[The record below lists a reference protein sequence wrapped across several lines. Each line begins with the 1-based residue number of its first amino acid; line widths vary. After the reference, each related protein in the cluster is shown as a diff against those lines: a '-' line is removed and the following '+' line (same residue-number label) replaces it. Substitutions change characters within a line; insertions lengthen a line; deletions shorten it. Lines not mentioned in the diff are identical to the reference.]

1 MKDLKVR
8 TISGLIGIAILIG
21 VILLGGQFLGISIL
35 ILSLIGLRE
44 FYQALENIEY
54 KPFYLVGSL
63 ISIGIYLS
71 IVFSEIINLEFVMI
85 LGILLLLAS
94 YLLDDK
100 LEFKIHDLGITLL
113 GALYIPLSLFHIYM
127 LDGNLAIW
135 LIFLIPFGS
144 DTFAY
149 FVGNLFGKRKLS
161 PTISPN
167 KSVEGAIGGVFG
179 SVALSLIF
187 NHYLWQGPAWKFI
200 LIGALGSVV
209 SQMGDLIASKIKRTC
224 HIKDYGDLIPG
235 HGGVMDR
242 FDSVLFS
249 GPLIYYAVVYLL

>member
-8 TISGLIGIAILIG
+8 VRSGIVGVALLIG
-21 VILLGGQFLGISIL
+21 VVLIGGQYLGLSIL
-35 ILSLIGLRE
+35 ALSLIGLRE
-44 FYQALENIEY
+44 FYQALENIDY
-54 KPFYLVGSL
+54 RPSHIAGSL

-71 IVFSEIINLEFVMI
+71 IVYSNYISLEFIMI
-85 LGILLLLAS
+85 VGILILLAR
-94 YLLDDK
+94 YLFEDGS
-100 LEFKIHDLGITLL
+100 EFKIHDLGITLL

-127 LDGNLAIW
+127 LDGNVAIW
-135 LIFLIPFGS
+135 LIFIIPFGS

-167 KSVEGAIGGVFG
+167 KSVEGAVGGVLG
-179 SVALSLIF
+179 SIVLSLIY
-187 NHYLWQGPAWKFI
+187 NHFIWHGAAWKFI
-200 LIGALGSVV
+200 VVGGLGSVV

-224 HIKDYGDLIPG
+224 DIKDYGNLIPG

-249 GPLIYYAVVYLL
+249 GPLIYYAVAYLL